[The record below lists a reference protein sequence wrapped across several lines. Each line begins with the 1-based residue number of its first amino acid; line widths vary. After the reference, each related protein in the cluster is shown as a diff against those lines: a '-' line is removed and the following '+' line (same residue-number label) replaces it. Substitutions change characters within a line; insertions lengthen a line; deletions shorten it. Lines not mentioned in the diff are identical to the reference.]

1 MQFIFL
7 QIEVYP
13 CLFIGYDEIRK
24 AIAKEY
30 KHFLLID
37 FNGMKMIPDQM
48 NALDQNW
55 KCLSLRMI
63 FSRTRDF

>member
-37 FNGMKMIPDQM
+37 FNGKMISDKM
-48 NALDQNW
+48 NALD
-55 KCLSLRMI
+55 
-63 FSRTRDF
+63 